1 MKNKTLLLVLLF
13 LTSICNSFS
22 QEQIKGAGLSAS
34 IQESQYGII
43 IPIRFNDKFGL
54 APAFTVMT
62 AQNNGSDLGFSLAVR
77 FYNKKENISPYFGL
91 RFGTLIYI
99 PSSTNQIN
107 KDNTIDILGGIAYG
121 GEYYFSD
128 KFSCGIEAQGNI
140 TKSDKNSDR
149 LGNPDGINFNL
160 GTMLFFSIYF

>member
-1 MKNKTLLLVLLF
+1 MKKKSLHLVLLF
-13 LTSICNSFS
+13 LCCITSAFS
-22 QEQIKGAGLSAS
+22 QDGKKSAGLSAS

-62 AQNNGSDLGFSLAVR
+62 AANNGSDLGFSIAAR

-91 RFGTLIYI
+91 RFGTLIFT
-99 PSSTNQIN
+99 PSSSNA
-107 KDNTIDILGGIAYG
+107 DNNDITVDILGGVAYG

-128 KFSCGIEAQGNI
+128 NFSCGIEAQGNL
-140 TKSDKNSDR
+140 TKSDENSYR
-149 LGNPDGINFNL
+149 FGNPDGINFNHYC
-160 GTMLFFSIYF
+160 F